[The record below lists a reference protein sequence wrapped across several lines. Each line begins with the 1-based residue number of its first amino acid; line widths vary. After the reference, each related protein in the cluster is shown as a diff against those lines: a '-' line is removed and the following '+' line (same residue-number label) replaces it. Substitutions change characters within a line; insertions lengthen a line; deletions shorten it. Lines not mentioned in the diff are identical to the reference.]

1 MKFLSSTTSFC
12 FLSLASGM
20 SAAHFCEGSIN
31 EKPGRPEKP
40 NVILV
45 ITDDQGYGELSCHG
59 NPVLKTPALD
69 QLHSISVRFTDYHV
83 APMSAPTRGQLL
95 TGLDAARNGAV
106 NVSSGR
112 SLLRAELPTMADIFS
127 DNGYNTGIFGKW
139 HLGDN
144 YPFRPEDRG
153 FKESVWFPSSHIGSL
168 PDFWGNNY
176 NDDTFIHNGKR
187 EEFKGYC
194 TDVFFGEAIDFMST
208 SASKGTPFFVYLATN
223 TPHSPFIAP
232 PEDLDIIRELITASG
247 FSDLEP
253 AIKSR
258 ITSYLAMVRNID
270 TNFGKLVKF
279 LQDNGLLNNTILIF
293 TTDNGSTQ
301 GPDYYNANMRGRKA
315 ELYEGGHRVPLF
327 ISWPEGIIGAPRD
340 VDGLTQ
346 AQDILPTLIDLC
358 GLKKPRSTRFDG
370 SSLADVLTGKKEVD
384 RDRMMVINYSRMPMG
399 FEYPSPAGPSLIT
412 PERAAVLW
420 KRWRL
425 IGDQELYDLNSDPL
439 QEDNVIDKYP
449 EVRDK
454 MRAYLYKWWDGV
466 KDLANEP
473 QRIVIGNDNENP
485 IMLTACE
492 WMDVFVDQQAQV
504 RRGVRKNSYWN
515 LMVDRAGEY
524 EFELRRWPREAGLP
538 LKGSAPG
545 GTAIPVSSARLLIT
559 GAVERKTEKPMAF
572 EGLQKRVDPEDEAVL
587 FRVKLQK
594 GFISLHTWFDDEDNN
609 TLCGAYYV
617 YINRL

>member
-1 MKFLSSTTSFC
+1 MRFFSSTVPLC
-12 FLSLASGM
+12 FLGAASGM
-20 SAAHFCEGSIN
+20 YAANLGQVRSN
-31 EKPGRPEKP
+31 EKP

-69 QLHSISVRFTDYHV
+69 LFHGISVRLTDYHV

-112 SLLRAELPTMADIFS
+112 SLLRADLPTMADIFS
-127 DNGYNTGIFGKW
+127 ANGYNTGIFGKW

-153 FKESVWFPSSHIGSL
+153 FKETVWFPSSHIGSI

-176 NDDTFIHNGKR
+176 IDDTFIHNGRR

-194 TDVFFGEAIDFMST
+194 TDVFFGEAMDFMSE
-208 SASKGTPFFVYLATN
+208 SASNGLPFFVYLATN

-232 PEDLDIIRELITASG
+232 PEDREIVRELMAKSEY
-247 FSDLEP
+247 SDLEP
-253 AIKSR
+253 AIKAR
-258 ITSYLAMVRNID
+258 ITSYLAMIRNID
-270 TNFGKLVKF
+270 SNFGLLVKF
-279 LQDNGLLNNTILIF
+279 LEKNGLYKNTILIF

-327 ISWPEGIIGAPRD
+327 ISWPERITDAPRD
-340 VDGLTQ
+340 VNGLTQ

-358 GLKKPRSTRFDG
+358 NLKKPKLTDFDG
-370 SSLADVLTGKKEVD
+370 TSLAKVLLAKKEVD
-384 RDRMMVINYSRMPMG
+384 KERMVVINYSRMPMG
-399 FEYPSPAGPSLIT
+399 FEYPSPASPSLMK

-425 IGDQELYDLNSDPL
+425 IGDRELYDLNSDPL
-439 QEDNVIDKYP
+439 QQVNVIDKFP

-454 MRAYLYKWWDGV
+454 MHAYLYTWWDGV
-466 KDLANEP
+466 KDLANEH
-473 QRIVIGNDNENP
+473 QRIVIGKDSENP

-515 LMVDRAGEY
+515 LLVDRAGEY
-524 EFELRRWPREAGLP
+524 EIELRRWPRETGLP
-538 LKGSAPG
+538 LTGNVAG
-545 GTAIPVSSARLLIT
+545 GTVIPLSSARLLIT
-559 GAVERKTEKPMAF
+559 GAVEREIEKPMAF
-572 EGLQKRVDPEDEAVL
+572 EGLQKKVQSEDEAVV
-587 FRVKLQK
+587 FRVNLLK
-594 GFISLHTWFDDEDNN
+594 GPISLHTWFDDEDSN

>member
-1 MKFLSSTTSFC
+1 MRLFSSAVPLC
-12 FLSLASGM
+12 FLGAASGM
-20 SAAHFCEGSIN
+20 AAPNSGQVRSN
-31 EKPGRPEKP
+31 EKP

-45 ITDDQGYGELSCHG
+45 ITDDQGYGDLSCHG

-69 QLHSISVRFTDYHV
+69 QFHGISVRLTDYHV
-83 APMSAPTRGQLL
+83 APMSAPTRGQLI

-112 SLLRAELPTMADIFS
+112 SLLRVDIPTMADIFS
-127 DNGYNTGIFGKW
+127 ANGYNTGIFGKW

-153 FKESVWFPSSHIGSL
+153 FKETVWFPSSHIGSI

-176 NDDTFIHNGKR
+176 IDDTFIHNGRR

-194 TDVFFGEAIDFMST
+194 TDVFFGEAMDFMSE
-208 SASKGTPFFVYLATN
+208 SASSGLPFFVYLATN

-232 PEDLDIIRELITASG
+232 PEDREIVRELMASSKY
-247 FSDLEP
+247 SDLEP
-253 AIKSR
+253 AIKAR
-258 ITSYLAMVRNID
+258 ITSYLAMIRNID
-270 TNFGKLVKF
+270 SNFGLLVGF
-279 LQDNGLLNNTILIF
+279 LIKNGLYKNTILIF

-327 ISWPEGIIGAPRD
+327 ISWPEGITDTPRD

-358 GLKKPRSTRFDG
+358 NLKKPKLTDFDG
-370 SSLADVLTGKKEVD
+370 TSLANVLLAKKEVD
-384 RDRMMVINYSRMPMG
+384 KERMIVINYSRMPMG
-399 FEYPSPAGPSLIT
+399 FEYPSPAGPSLMQ

-439 QEDNVIDKYP
+439 QQVNVINKFP

-454 MRAYLYKWWDGV
+454 MHAYLYAWWDDV

-473 QRIVIGNDNENP
+473 QRIVIGNDSENP

-504 RRGVRKNSYWN
+504 RRGVSKNSYWN
-515 LMVDRAGEY
+515 LLVDKAGEY
-524 EFELRRWPREAGLP
+524 DIELRRWPRETGLP
-538 LKGSAPG
+538 LTGNAAG

-559 GAVERKTEKPMAF
+559 GAVEREIEKPMAF
-572 EGLQKRVDPEDEAVL
+572 EGLQKKVQSEDEAVV
-587 FRVKLQK
+587 FRVNLLK
-594 GFISLHTWFDDEDNN
+594 GPISLHTWFDDEDSN